1 MLLSGNSKE
10 ELVPNENKFQEVA
23 SKYKLTLNES
33 KTVSAEIKPDP
44 ERLNPLKKLG
54 VPFLI

>member
-33 KTVSAEIKPDP
+33 KTVSA
-44 ERLNPLKKLG
+44 LNGKYIL
-54 VPFLI
+54 F